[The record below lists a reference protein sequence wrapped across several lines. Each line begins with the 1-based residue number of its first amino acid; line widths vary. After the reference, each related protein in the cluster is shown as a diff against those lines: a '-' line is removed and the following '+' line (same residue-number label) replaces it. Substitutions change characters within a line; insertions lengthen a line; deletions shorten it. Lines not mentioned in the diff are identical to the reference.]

1 MDKKVILKL
10 KKMGA
15 CKDAIEWAK
24 SYPTKQAAWDAC
36 ERADYMLWLL
46 GKLVKV
52 QESPQHKKLV
62 LVVCDC
68 ASTALKYTG
77 KYRKVALSALRF
89 ARAWAKGK
97 ATIEQV
103 KTAADAAA
111 YAASASAAA
120 AADAAYA
127 VSDAAAYAASYAAAD
142 AAAYAASYADAA
154 YAADAASASASAAA
168 AADAAY
174 DAAAYTASYAASAAA
189 DAAAYAASYA
199 AADAAA
205 SAQRRLV
212 KIVRKHYPKAPIF

>member
-111 YAASASAAA
+111 YAASASA
-120 AADAAYA
+120 
-127 VSDAAAYAASYAAAD
+127 
-142 AAAYAASYADAA
+142 
-154 YAADAASASASAAA
+154 SAAA